1 VTIKKMEEV
10 PLIVFMKFKQNILEV
25 ENVGN

>member
-1 VTIKKMEEV
+1 VTIKKTEEV